1 MEEFRDIK
9 GYEGLYQVSNLGRVK
24 SLPRKGRLSEK
35 ITIGSNDGGYRKI
48 GLRKDKNRKQFR
60 VHQLVAQAFLDHTI
74 DNYTMVVD
82 HIDNDKTNNKLSN
95 LQVVTQRQNSSKDTK
110 GTSKY
115 VGVSW
120 SKSSKKWCSEIAI
133 NGKSK
138 YLGLFTCEE
147 EASKAYQDAL
157 LNL

>member
-24 SLPRKGRLSEK
+24 SLPRKGRLSER
-35 ITIGSNDGGYRKI
+35 ITIGANDRGYRKI
-48 GLRKDKNRKQFR
+48 GLGKDKKRKQFR
-60 VHQLVAQAFLDHTI
+60 IHQLVAQAFLDHTI

-95 LQVVTQRQNSSKDTK
+95 LQVVTQRQNNSKDRK

-115 VGVSW
+115 ACVYW
-120 SKSSKKWCSEIAI
+120 NKDAKKWHSQIRI

-138 YLGLFTCEE
+138 HLGMFSSEDD
-147 EASKAYQDAL
+147 AGKAYQDAL